1 MKTIS
6 DVTNITLLMMIF
18 VMCYLLIGMEL
29 FANKLP
35 DVKDKAYF

>member
-1 MKTIS
+1 MTTVS

-29 FANKLP
+29 FAAMASLQTLL
-35 DVKDKAYF
+35 